1 VVRMSDTRRGPQ
13 AAYPASATEEAAYA
27 ADGWSQEVGRQA
39 LAQPGRDA
47 GRVLRILAL
56 IAVAAGLAALT
67 AAACVL
73 SYSSVH
79 HLAIQAG
86 VHGRLASVYPLI
98 FDAIL
103 VVAGCSVLALRGA
116 GLVSRLY
123 SWLCMLVL
131 LAALAAGGALRAEAV
146 KIPHKVAALVAAIVP
161 WALVL
166 IGFGLLV
173 ALLRYARL
181 RRLGKRNGQQRLAA
195 DNRPPEVARSMVGA
209 PIIPV
214 AEGDRGE
221 MASQRPLIPGLPP
234 RSHAI
239 TAPEP
244 PPAEQAA
251 DVSATQTAAAAAGGT
266 GTEPPTV
273 PNPAAVPAPASLTSA
288 VQATG
293 QDQARVR
300 RAEMQL
306 RARTPKPSTQDAAEG
321 GQAAQGWPT
330 PFMPKVAQQGAP
342 ASQDHGSLKDAGL
355 QQDVAVQPDEDAEQ
369 DDSAHTEDGVGSA
382 DGESSAEQP
391 NTEDTAGADA
401 LPKRVPGQQPAISGF
416 DSEPANP
423 AASQEPPTEPT
434 SSASDDD
441 TDESTFNAA
450 PTVTDDDDAD
460 GLPALRRTRSSPT
473 PPKDA

>member
-1 VVRMSDTRRGPQ
+1 VVRMSDTRPGPQ

-27 ADGWSQEVGRQA
+27 ADGWPQEVGRQA
-39 LAQPGRDA
+39 LARSGRDA

-56 IAVAAGLAALT
+56 IAVAVGLAALT

-79 HLAIQAG
+79 HLAVQAG
-86 VHGRLASVYPLI
+86 VHGRLANVYPLI

-195 DNRPPEVARSMVGA
+195 DNRPPEVARSIGA

-214 AEGDRGE
+214 AEGEREE

-234 RSHAI
+234 RPHAI

-273 PNPAAVPAPASLTSA
+273 PNPAAVPAPASHTSA
-288 VQATG
+288 VQATD

-306 RARTPKPSTQDAAEG
+306 RARTPKPSTQDATEG
-321 GQAAQGWPT
+321 GQAAQGRPT
-330 PFMPKVAQQGAP
+330 PFMPKVAQKGAP
-342 ASQDHGSLKDAGL
+342 ATQDHGSLKDAGL
-355 QQDVAVQPDEDAEQ
+355 QQDIAVQPDEDAEK
-369 DDSAHTEDGVGSA
+369 DDSAQAADEVGSA
-382 DGESSAEQP
+382 GGESSAEQP

-416 DSEPANP
+416 DSKPANP

-434 SSASDDD
+434 SSASDND

-450 PTVTDDDDAD
+450 PTVTDDDEAD

>member
-1 VVRMSDTRRGPQ
+1 VARMSDIRPEPP
-13 AAYPASATEEAAYA
+13 AAYPASASGQAAHA
-27 ADGWSQEVGRQA
+27 ADGWSQDAGRQM

-47 GRVLRILAL
+47 GRALRILAL
-56 IAVAAGLAALT
+56 IAVAVGLAALT

-86 VHGRLASVYPLI
+86 VHGRLAGVYPLI

-116 GLVSRLY
+116 GLVSRLF

-146 KIPHKVAALVAAIVP
+146 KIPHKIAALVAAIVP

-181 RRLGKRNGQQRLAA
+181 RRLGKRNGQQRPTV
-195 DNRPPEVARSMVGA
+195 NGRPTEVVRSMVGA

-214 AEGDRGE
+214 TEGERQDT
-221 MASQRPLIPGLPP
+221 ASQRPLIPGLPP
-234 RSHAI
+234 RPQAI
-239 TAPEP
+239 AVAEP
-244 PPAEQAA
+244 SPAEQAA
-251 DVSATQTAAAAAGGT
+251 DGNGSPTAAAAASGT
-266 GTEPPTV
+266 GAEPPTV
-273 PNPAAVPAPASLTSA
+273 PNPTAVPAPASITSEL
-288 VQATG
+288 QATG
-293 QDQARVR
+293 QDQPAVR

-306 RARTPKPSTQDAAEG
+306 RARTPKPAAQDAAEG
-321 GQAAQGWPT
+321 RPPAQGWPT

-342 ASQDHGSLKDAGL
+342 ASQDLGSQKDAGV
-355 QQDVAVQPDEDAEQ
+355 QQDVAVQPDESAQEVGAAQQ
-369 DDSAHTEDGVGSA
+369 DDGARQDNSAQAEDGAGPDGGGSA
-382 DGESSAEQP
+382 EE
-391 NTEDTAGADA
+391 E
-401 LPKRVPGQQPAISGF
+401 
-416 DSEPANP
+416 
-423 AASQEPPTEPT
+423 
-434 SSASDDD
+434 
-441 TDESTFNAA
+441 
-450 PTVTDDDDAD
+450 AD

>member
-1 VVRMSDTRRGPQ
+1 MSDTRPGPR
-13 AAYPASATEEAAYA
+13 AAYPAPATEEAAYA

-39 LAQPGRDA
+39 LAKPGRDA

-56 IAVAAGLAALT
+56 IAVAVGLAALT
-67 AAACVL
+67 AAACLL

-214 AEGDRGE
+214 AEGERDE
-221 MASQRPLIPGLPP
+221 MASHRPLIPGLPP
-234 RSHAI
+234 RPHAN

-251 DVSATQTAAAAAGGT
+251 DVNATQTAAAAAGGT

-273 PNPAAVPAPASLTSA
+273 PNPAAVPAPASLASA

-306 RARTPKPSTQDAAEG
+306 RARTPRPSSQDAAEG
-321 GQAAQGWPT
+321 GQATQGWQT
-330 PFMPKVAQQGAP
+330 PFIPKVAQQGAP
-342 ASQDHGSLKDAGL
+342 ASQDHGSLKDAGP
-355 QQDVAVQPDEDAEQ
+355 QQDVAFQDDYAEQ
-369 DDSAHTEDGVGSA
+369 DDSAQAEDGVGSA
-382 DGESSAEQP
+382 GGESSAEQP
-391 NTEDTAGADA
+391 KTEDTAGADA

-416 DSEPANP
+416 DSKPANP

-434 SSASDDD
+434 SSASEDD
-441 TDESTFNAA
+441 TDETTFNAA

-473 PPKDA
+473 PPKEA